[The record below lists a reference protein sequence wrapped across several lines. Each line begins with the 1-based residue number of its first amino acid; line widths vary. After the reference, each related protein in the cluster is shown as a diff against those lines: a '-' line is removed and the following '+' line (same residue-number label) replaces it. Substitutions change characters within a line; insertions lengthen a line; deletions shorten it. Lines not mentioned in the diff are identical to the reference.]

1 MEKRELPKVFAF
13 TIYNYVFFKN
23 SRTEKKKK
31 TQPRKSSL
39 FSLEGNGE
47 NCPV

>member
-13 TIYNYVFFKN
+13 TIYNYVFLKN

-31 TQPRKSSL
+31 HNPERVVYL
-39 FSLEGNGE
+39 
-47 NCPV
+47 V